1 MKHLDFDLLIFG
13 TRGSEVQIL
22 SPRPIVFIYLQ
33 LAAGALT
40 RAPGCVQVVSLKE
53 PQKRWLSRGGRLR
66 APLQN
71 HLQMKGANVFDGLV
85 STREL
90 LRTTAS

>member
-1 MKHLDFDLLIFG
+1 
-13 TRGSEVQIL
+13 
-22 SPRPIVFIYLQ
+22 
-33 LAAGALT
+33 
-40 RAPGCVQVVSLKE
+40 VVSLKE